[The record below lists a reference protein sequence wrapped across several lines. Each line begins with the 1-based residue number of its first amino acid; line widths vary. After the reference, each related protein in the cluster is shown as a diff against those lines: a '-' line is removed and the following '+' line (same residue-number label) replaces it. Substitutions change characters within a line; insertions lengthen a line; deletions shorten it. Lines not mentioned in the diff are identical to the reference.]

1 MSQKTGG
8 SSSATV
14 FVSGCDLL
22 VRPGEL
28 RSGVDIEISGN
39 RIVSIRPAGELTP
52 PAGARVIDGRGLLAM
67 PGLVNAH
74 SHSPENCLRGVGEGL
89 VLEPWL
95 LRMFGS
101 SGLYTP
107 EDHYVN
113 AIAGAL
119 EMLLLGVTTV
129 VDHLWMTPPSLDSV
143 AGAVKA
149 YDEIG
154 IRAGVAPLVNDCDFT
169 GQLAEAMD
177 FDLGPALMSEQV
189 RFLQTDEILALFDE
203 AVGRWHESADGRIR
217 ILAGPGGVQWC
228 SDELLGGLADAARR
242 HDTGL
247 HIHLLET
254 AQQKAVCE
262 NRFGR
267 SGVEA
272 LNDLGVLGPATSLPH
287 SVWIDEREIALI
299 VESGSIVVHNPAA
312 NLRLGSGRCPV
323 GALHRAGARVAVG
336 TDGSASSDNQNL
348 WEMVKLAALI
358 HNDGPRW
365 VSGADALT
373 MATTGGA
380 GVIAPPRPLDA
391 SADEAGGAG
400 PGTIVEGAVADLILL
415 DRSLDGL
422 AGAQELE
429 PSLALSESGRSVR
442 HVIVDGSLVVEHG
455 RCLTVDEASVREALR
470 DQVARRRAGVV
481 DPPASTGE
489 AMSRME
495 SFNRSLSESAAAV
508 TNKRGGGSGAS
519 R

>member
-1 MSQKTGG
+1 MEQQSGG
-8 SSSATV
+8 SSASV

-22 VRPGEL
+22 ARPGEHL
-28 RSGVDIEISGN
+28 TGVDVEIADGL
-39 RIVSIRPAGELTP
+39 IAAVRPTGEAAP
-52 PAGARVIDGRGLLAM
+52 PPGARVIEGRGLLAM

-101 SGLYTP
+101 SGLYDA

-113 AIAGAL
+113 SIAGAL

-129 VDHLWMTPPSLDSV
+129 VDHLWMTPPSLDAV
-143 AGAVKA
+143 GGAVRA

-154 IRAGVAPLVNDCDFT
+154 IRAGVAPLVNDHDFT
-169 GQLAEAMD
+169 GELAAAIG

-189 RFLQTDEILALFDE
+189 RFLETGELLAMFDE
-203 AVGRWHESADGRIR
+203 AVGRWHGAADGRIR

-228 SDELLGGLADAARR
+228 SDELLGGLADAARG

-254 AQQKAVCE
+254 AQQRAVCQS
-262 NRFGR
+262 RFGR
-267 SGVEA
+267 SGVAA
-272 LNDLGVLGPATSLPH
+272 LADLGVLGPATSLPH
-287 SVWIDEREIALI
+287 SVWIDEDDIAAI
-299 VESGSIVVHNPAA
+299 VESDSIVVHNPAA

-323 GALHRAGARVAVG
+323 GMLHRAGARVAVG

-365 VSGADALT
+365 VSGHDALA
-373 MATTGGA
+373 MATTGGMGA
-380 GVIAPPRPLDA
+380 IAPPSRGGSGADGPEPGVIA
-391 SADEAGGAG
+391 AGA
-400 PGTIVEGAVADLILL
+400 PADLILL
-415 DRSLDGL
+415 DRPLDGL

-442 HVIVDGSLVVEHG
+442 HVIVDGRLVVEHG
-455 RCLTVDEASVREALR
+455 RCLTVDEAAVRAALR
-470 DQVARRRAGVV
+470 EQVERRRAGVV
-481 DPPASTGE
+481 DPPAATGE

-495 SFNRSLSESAAAV
+495 SFNQSLSESAAAV
-508 TNKRGGGSGAS
+508 SIKRGGGSGAS
-519 R
+519 N

>member
-1 MSQKTGG
+1 MAQSSGG
-8 SSSATV
+8 SSSASV
-14 FVSGCDLL
+14 FVSDCDLL
-22 VRPGEL
+22 VRPGEF

-39 RIVSIRPAGELTP
+39 RIASVRPAGEASV
-52 PAGARVIDGRGLLAM
+52 PAGARSIDGRGLLAM

-101 SGLYTP
+101 SGLYTAD
-107 EDHYVN
+107 DHYVN

-143 AGAVKA
+143 GGAVRA
-149 YDEIG
+149 YEEIG

-169 GQLAEAMD
+169 GELAGAME

-189 RFLQTDEILALFDE
+189 RFLETGEILGLFDE
-203 AVGRWHESADGRIR
+203 AVNRWHGTADGRIR

-247 HIHLLET
+247 HMHLLET
-254 AQQKAVCE
+254 AQQRAVCE
-262 NRFGR
+262 HRFGG
-267 SGVEA
+267 SGVAA
-272 LNDLGVLGPATSLPH
+272 LGELGVLGPATSLPH
-287 SVWIDEREIALI
+287 SVWIDESEIGLI

-323 GALHRAGARVAVG
+323 GRLHEAGARVAVG

-348 WEMVKLAALI
+348 WEMIKLAALI

-365 VSGADALT
+365 VSGSDALA

-380 GVIAPPRPLDA
+380 GVIAAPGTGDV
-391 SADEAGGAG
+391 ADTAPAGAG
-400 PGTIVEGAVADLILL
+400 TITEGAVADLILL

-442 HVIVDGSLVVEHG
+442 HVIVDGALVVEHG
-455 RCLTVDEASVREALR
+455 RCLTVDESVVREALR
-470 DQVARRRAGVV
+470 EQVERRRAGVIN
-481 DPPASTGE
+481 PPSSTGE
-489 AMSRME
+489 AMERME
-495 SFNRSLSESAAAV
+495 SFNRSLSESAPHV
-508 TNKRGGGSGAS
+508 SNKRGGGSGAS